1 MRRVQNQYRSRGF
14 TLIELI
20 VVMIIITLV
29 VGAIAPKFAAFTA
42 GRKASDG
49 ARQLVALA
57 RYART
62 EAISEGRAYRLNV
75 DTTKRAY
82 WITMDKDGEYVA
94 PPNDFGDVFAMP
106 DGVALATDFPSQTN
120 GGVYI
125 TLLPTGRGQPGSVTF
140 TDQNG
145 ISTTVICPS
154 ATEMFHIAQPGE
166 KEMTV
171 TTVSGMGATS
181 GGMK

>member
-1 MRRVQNQYRSRGF
+1 MSRLRVHFRSTRRSGF

-29 VGAIAPKFAAFTA
+29 VGAVAPKFAAFTA
-42 GRKASDG
+42 GRKAADS
-49 ARQLVALA
+49 ARQLVSMA

-75 DTTKRAY
+75 DTTKRAF
-82 WITMDKDGEYVA
+82 WITMDKDGTYSA
-94 PPNDFGDVFAMP
+94 PPNDFGDVYVVP
-106 DGVALATDFPSQTN
+106 DGVSLATDFPSQTN

-125 TLLPTGRGQPGSVTF
+125 TLQPTGRGEPGSVTF

-154 ATEMFHIAQPGE
+154 GTEMFHVAQAGE
-166 KEMTV
+166 KEMTPV
-171 TTVSGMGATS
+171 TTTM